1 MTKINSTKM
10 KKRSAKSSKSS
21 KDYEVVHVEQHHYK
35 FDKLSKASQDKV
47 IENYRREFSG
57 EDANRQAEDFNIDA
71 GYDLNAA
78 GYKDLELLYS
88 LGHSQGDGVSFKGKV
103 DVDKVM
109 DKNPALKKKYG
120 DLYGKDII
128 LDVKNEGHYTHWN
141 SFTVEVHN
149 YYDMNDKELRKSDE
163 LADNIKKDLQEKSKE
178 LEKKGYSFVDSVYD
192 DEVIK
197 ENIKANEY
205 TYDENGKMW

>member
-10 KKRSAKSSKSS
+10 NKKRLKSSKSS
-21 KDYEVVHVEQHHYK
+21 NDYEVVHVEQRHYK
-35 FDKLSKASQDKV
+35 FDKLSKASQDKA
-47 IENYRREFSG
+47 IENYKRDFSG
-57 EDANRQAEDFNIDA
+57 EDANRQADDFERNA
-71 GYDLNAA
+71 NEELKSEGYGN
-78 GYKDLELLYS
+78 LEVLYS
-88 LGHSQGDGVSFKGKV
+88 LSHSQGDGVAFEGKV
-103 DVDKVM
+103 SADEVM
-109 DKNPALKKKYG
+109 DKNPEMKKKYG

-163 LADNIKKDLQEKSKE
+163 LADDIRKDLQEKSKE
-178 LEKKGYSFVDSVYD
+178 LEKKGYQYVDSAYD
-192 DEVIK
+192 DDVIK